1 MLLFRAIFAVFRVDH
16 MESLLP
22 DFTKGRVLVVGDV
35 MLDRYWHGNT
45 SRISPEAP
53 VPVVHVGNEEHRA
66 GGAGNV
72 ALNIAALGGNVT
84 LIGFAGDDE
93 AGQDLESIL
102 GKAGVNC
109 CFFRQDGFSTI
120 TKLRVISHHQQ
131 LIRLDFED
139 DFIDADYSQL
149 EELFIDELDNHDVII
164 LSDYGK
170 GALQSV
176 QSLIKIAKKAGK
188 MVLVDPKGSDFTK
201 YSGASLI
208 TPNFSEFQAVVGK
221 CDQEDVSAKGY
232 KLMTDCSLDS
242 LLVTRGEHGMMLL
255 RQSDGQ
261 LDLPTHAREVFDVT
275 GAGDTVISVL
285 GASLA
290 AGSSLPDSVR
300 LSNIAAGIVVA
311 KLGTA
316 TVSVTEIR
324 CALHTLGDSNQ
335 KTLTEDQ
342 LLAYVSNAKERGES
356 LVMTNGCFDI
366 LHAGHVEYLQKASE
380 LGDKLIVAVNSDESV
395 KILKGESR
403 PVNELENRMAVLAGL
418 QSVDW
423 VVPFTEETPERLIS
437 AVLPHILVK
446 GGDYKVEEIAGGR
459 QVQENGGNVVILSF
473 KDGCSTTNIID
484 AIKAN

>member
-1 MLLFRAIFAVFRVDH
+1 
-16 MESLLP
+16 MENLLP
-22 DFTKGRVLVVGDV
+22 DFANGRVLVVGDI

-53 VPVVHVGNEEHRA
+53 VPVVHVGDEEHRA

-72 ALNIAALGGNVT
+72 ALNIAGLGGNVT

-93 AGQDLESIL
+93 AGNNLETIL
-102 GKAGVNC
+102 QNAGVTC
-109 CFFRQDGFSTI
+109 CFFRQEGFSTI

-139 DFIDADYSQL
+139 SFAGANLVELEKLFIEQL
-149 EELFIDELDNHDVII
+149 EQHDVVI

-170 GALQSV
+170 GALQNV
-176 QSLIKIAKKAGK
+176 QPLIKLARQAGK
-188 MVLVDPKGSDFTK
+188 IVLVDPKGSDFTK

-208 TPNFSEFQAVVGK
+208 TPNFSEFQGVVGVCAHDEISEK
-221 CDQEDVSAKGY
+221 GLELVSE
-232 KLMTDCSLDS
+232 CSLDS

-255 RQSDGQ
+255 RKDQEP
-261 LDLPTHAREVFDVT
+261 LNLPTHAREVFDVT

-285 GASLA
+285 GAALA
-290 AGSSLPDSVR
+290 AGSDLPDAVK

-324 CALHTLGDSNQ
+324 VALHSLGDSNQ
-335 KTLTEDQ
+335 KALTEEQ
-342 LLAYVSNAKERGES
+342 LLAYVSNAKDNGEK

-380 LGDKLIVAVNSDESV
+380 LGDRLIVAVNSDESV
-395 KILKGESR
+395 KVLKGESR
-403 PVNELENRMAVLAGL
+403 PVNGLENRMAVLAGL

-423 VVPFTEETPERLIS
+423 VVPFSEETPERIIS
-437 AVLPHILVK
+437 NVLPNILVK
-446 GGDYKVEEIAGGR
+446 GGDYTVEEIAGGR
-459 QVQENGGNVVILSF
+459 QVQENGGDVVILSF
-473 KDGCSTTNIID
+473 KEGCSTTNVIN

>member
-1 MLLFRAIFAVFRVDH
+1 MDN
-16 MESLLP
+16 LLP
-22 DFTKGRVLVVGDV
+22 DFSKGRVLVVGDV

-53 VPVVHVGNEEHRA
+53 VPVVHVGDEEHRA

-72 ALNIAALGGNVT
+72 ALNIAALGGKTT
-84 LIGFAGDDE
+84 LIGFAGHDE
-93 AGQDLESIL
+93 AGNNLETIL
-102 GKAGVNC
+102 QNAGVQC
-109 CFFRQDGFSTI
+109 SFFRQQGFSTI

-139 DFIDADYSQL
+139 SFAGANFDEL
-149 EELFIDELDNHDVII
+149 EKLFVEQLDNHDVVI

-170 GALQSV
+170 GALQNV
-176 QSLIKIAKKAGK
+176 QGLIQLAKNAGK
-188 MVLVDPKGSDFTK
+188 VVLVDPKGSDFVK

-208 TPNFSEFQAVVGK
+208 TPNFSEFQGVVGP
-221 CDQEDVSAKGY
+221 CAHEDVADKGL
-232 KLMTDCSLDS
+232 KLISDCQLDS

-255 RQSDGQ
+255 QKDQ
-261 LDLPTHAREVFDVT
+261 APLNLPTHAREVFDVT

-285 GASLA
+285 GAALA
-290 AGSSLPDSVR
+290 AGSELPDAVK
-300 LSNIAAGIVVA
+300 LSNVAAGVVVA

-324 CALHTLGDSNQ
+324 CALHSLGDSNQ
-335 KTLTEDQ
+335 KTLTEEQ
-342 LLAYVSNAKERGES
+342 LLAYVSNAKENGER

-380 LGDKLIVAVNSDESV
+380 LGDRLIVAVNSDESV

-403 PVNELENRMAVLAGL
+403 PVNNLENRMAVLAGL

-423 VVPFTEETPERLIS
+423 VVPFTEETPERLIVN
-437 AVLPHILVK
+437 VLPDILVK

-459 QVQENGGNVVILSF
+459 QVQENGGDVVILSF
-473 KDGCSTTNIID
+473 KDGCSTTNIINV
-484 AIKAN
+484 IKAN